1 MKRNQAHYKPGRLIV
16 PILLAGLLTAL
27 LPAQA
32 SAQSCYGGYCGS
44 GEGDDGDAKQP
55 VEVGV
60 YIVPADA
67 GTVLVNSEI
76 PPDAGTSTLHG
87 DILVDGV
94 RISPTGVFT
103 ALQGDTLTLSAT
115 PGPGYTFER
124 WSGWFDESAE
134 EVEAPIYNHKTLVA
148 HFVPADRLPLPAATE
163 GRDDTIAIPEGT
175 AATDSRGR
183 ALTQV
188 LVELRQPRA
197 LPSNGVIIGDVY
209 DLKPDGATFDPPLPL
224 SLPYDESRL
233 PSGVD
238 EAAICIAEYDA
249 DTQDWIALPS
259 VVDTDGNT
267 VNAEIGHLSEYA
279 VVAPLPEGAAPL
291 ITPGFSFSS
300 LSVAPTQPYAGQDVV
315 TSVIASYSGGNAQ
328 AHTRVYAV
336 VDGVIAA
343 ETELVLSPGDQVPVR
358 LTFQLPSEGNYVVEI
373 NGLSETIQVAS
384 APPAA
389 SLTRAVEL
397 AEQQQ
402 FTPLTLE
409 APSFF
414 SRWSTALYILGALVL
429 LLLVGPLLNAF
440 RRRLLR
446 YRYDL

>member
-1 MKRNQAHYKPGRLIV
+1 MKRKQAYYKPGRLIV

-27 LPAQA
+27 IPAPA

-44 GEGDDGDAKQP
+44 GEGDDGDAK
-55 VEVGV
+55 VEVNV
-60 YIVPADA
+60 AVSVVPAGA
-67 GTVLVNSEI
+67 GVILVNGEV
-76 PPDAGTSTLHG
+76 P
-87 DILVDGV
+87 VDGV
-94 RISPTGVFT
+94 FS
-103 ALQGDTLTLSAT
+103 ALQGDILTLRAE
-115 PGPGYTFER
+115 PEAGYVFER

-148 HFVPADRLPLPAATE
+148 HFVPADSPPPPAKTE
-163 GRDDTIAIPEGT
+163 ESDDAIAVPEGT
-175 AATDSRGR
+175 VATDSRGR
-183 ALTQV
+183 TLTQV
-188 LVELRQPRA
+188 RFELRQPRA
-197 LPSNGVIIGDVY
+197 LPSSGVIIGDVY

-224 SLPYDESRL
+224 SLPYEESRL
-233 PSGVD
+233 PQGVD
-238 EAAICIAEYDA
+238 EAAICIAVYDA
-249 DTQDWIALPS
+249 DAQDWIALHS
-259 VVDTDGNT
+259 VVDADDNT
-267 VNAEIGHLSEYA
+267 VNAEISHLSEYA

-300 LSVAPTQPYAGQDVV
+300 LSVAPAQPYAGQEVV

-358 LTFQLPSEGNYVVEI
+358 LTFQPPSEGKYVVEI
-373 NGLSETIQVAS
+373 NGLSETIQVGS

-389 SLTRAVEL
+389 SLTRAIEL
-397 AEQQQ
+397 AEQEQ

-409 APSFF
+409 SPSFL
-414 SRWSTALYILGALVL
+414 SRWSTALYVAGAVVL
-429 LLLVGPLLNAF
+429 LLLLGPLVNGF